1 MFEDLDD
8 PQATMLTPPIDAVAR
23 RVVRK
28 RRQRRFATSGVAALV
43 LLVGVVTTAAVAGD
57 DRKPGNTIE
66 ASESSDATSTTT
78 RSTSSTVDPSTTIA
92 PAPAT
97 ETTPSTAPPRP
108 RTTTTT
114 LPADDPALLRDWSH
128 VSFDAPGRFDIT
140 TGQSI
145 DFEFTMHNEGAW
157 TVAVDNGCPWFTHG
171 GAKVVCPTGIGDRLK
186 PGQSAHGVATFYA
199 RAYGDGGSWNPADP
213 YDPIAPST
221 YYVHGMLR
229 DQYVFDNVTGSNSR
243 KVIGVAVFADAPK
256 LTTAAEPAELTLAPE
271 ASTTVAVTMRND
283 TDAAVWDWG
292 CHEFNNPVPRIG
304 DDPGAV
310 DLGPAGDSPAYLCAD
325 RGWRAPGWAQTYTV
339 PVSAA
344 GLAPGE
350 YRLTWART
358 PEIPLLDLSV
368 VAP

>member
-23 RVVRK
+23 GWC
-28 RRQRRFATSGVAALV
+28 ASGANGASRPPAWPLV

-66 ASESSDATSTTT
+66 ASESSDATSTTM

-97 ETTPSTAPPRP
+97 ETTPTTAPPRP

-186 PGQSAHGVATFYA
+186 PGQSADGVATFYA
-199 RAYGDGGSWNPADP
+199 
-213 YDPIAPST
+213 APTATGEVGTRRIRTTRSRPRPTTCTACCVTST
-221 YYVHGMLR
+221 SS
-229 DQYVFDNVTGSNSR
+229 TTSR
-243 KVIGVAVFADAPK
+243 EA
-256 LTTAAEPAELTLAPE
+256 TAA
-271 ASTTVAVTMRND
+271 R
-283 TDAAVWDWG
+283 
-292 CHEFNNPVPRIG
+292 
-304 DDPGAV
+304 
-310 DLGPAGDSPAYLCAD
+310 
-325 RGWRAPGWAQTYTV
+325 
-339 PVSAA
+339 
-344 GLAPGE
+344 
-350 YRLTWART
+350 
-358 PEIPLLDLSV
+358 
-368 VAP
+368 